1 MHILTQKNVEDL
13 SKLLSKNIGRPYE
26 DLQDSIAEA
35 LRPKNT
41 EVDKLVSQYT
51 DKFVD
56 GILYNNIDRNDI
68 GEYLREVL
76 TIYSNLI
83 YNKIYYSAYNDHCDI
98 SVSKIQ
104 NILEEVG
111 MKDYE

>member
-13 SKLLSKNIGRPYE
+13 SKLLSENIGRPYE
-26 DLQDSIAEA
+26 DLQDSIAEV

-51 DKFVD
+51 DKFAER
-56 GILYNNIDRNDI
+56 IRYNIDTNDI
-68 GEYLREVL
+68 DKYLREVL
-76 TIYSNLI
+76 TIYSNLV

-104 NILEEVG
+104 DIFEEVG

>member
-13 SKLLSKNIGRPYE
+13 SKLLSENIGRPYE
-26 DLQDSIAEA
+26 DLHDSIVEA

-41 EVDKLVSQYT
+41 EVDKLVTQYT
-51 DKFVD
+51 DKFAEK
-56 GILYNNIDRNDI
+56 IRFNIDKNDI
-68 GEYLREVL
+68 EQYLREVL
-76 TIYSNLI
+76 TIYSNLV

-104 NILEEVG
+104 NIFEEVG

>member
-1 MHILTQKNVEDL
+1 MHILTQKNVKDL
-13 SKLLSKNIGRPYE
+13 SKLLSENIGRPYE
-26 DLQDSIAEA
+26 DLQDSITEV

-41 EVDKLVSQYT
+41 EVDKLVNKYT
-51 DKFVD
+51 DKFAER
-56 GILYNNIDRNDI
+56 IRYNIDTNDI
-68 GEYLREVL
+68 EHYLREVL

-104 NILEEVG
+104 NIFEEVG

>member
-13 SKLLSKNIGRPYE
+13 SKLLSENIGRPYE

-51 DKFVD
+51 DKFAER
-56 GILYNNIDRNDI
+56 IRYNIDTNDI
-68 GEYLREVL
+68 DKYLREIL

-104 NILEEVG
+104 NIFEEVG

>member
-1 MHILTQKNVEDL
+1 MHILTQKNVKDL
-13 SKLLSKNIGRPYE
+13 SKLLSENIGRPYE
-26 DLQDSIAEA
+26 DLKDDIVEV

-51 DKFVD
+51 DKFAER
-56 GILYNNIDRNDI
+56 IRYNIDTNDI
-68 GEYLREVL
+68 DKYLREIL
-76 TIYSNLI
+76 TVYSNLI

-98 SVSKIQ
+98 SVSKIGS
-104 NILEEVG
+104 IFEEVG

>member
-13 SKLLSKNIGRPYE
+13 SKLLSENIGRPYE
-26 DLQDSIAEA
+26 DLKDDIVEV

-51 DKFVD
+51 DKFAER
-56 GILYNNIDRNDI
+56 IRYNIDTNDI
-68 GEYLREVL
+68 DKYLREVL
-76 TIYSNLI
+76 TIYSNLV

-104 NILEEVG
+104 DIFEEVG